1 MRERSQKRWLP
12 VAVLCFLTFCL
23 SFLTAF
29 GQQEPAKE
37 QTAALQEKKAPV
49 KVIPA
54 PKDIKERTGIL
65 VFMGWLWA
73 AIFVLIYILRLKVKE
88 VDRLYK
94 AKYFAPPQK

>member
-1 MRERSQKRWLP
+1 MKKISQKRWLP
-12 VAVLCFLTFCL
+12 AAVLCLTVCL
-23 SFLTAF
+23 SFIAAF
-29 GQQEPAKE
+29 GRQEPAKE
-37 QTAALQEKKAPV
+37 QTAALQEKKAPE

-88 VDRLYK
+88 ADRLYR
-94 AKYFAPPQK
+94 AKYFDAPPKT